1 MSEDDIRLE
10 NHRLIYDYID
20 RNPGTHLRRIS
31 RDLDIHLSTLRYH
44 LGYLEESD
52 LIVKRDEKNLKVY
65 FAAGKLSPA
74 GRKLAPYLR
83 QKRFRDIIL
92 DIMANP
98 DTTHAGIAERL
109 SLRPSTLSKYLNVL
123 KERDLVAQRR
133 SGRER
138 HFKVVDER
146 EVIELLILYKR
157 SFWDKFVDNALDIYF
172 ER

>member
-1 MSEDDIRLE
+1 MSEEGIRLE
-10 NHRLIYDYID
+10 NHRLIFDYID

-31 RDLDIHLSTLRYH
+31 RDLEVHLSTLRYH
-44 LGYLEESD
+44 LDYLED
-52 LIVKRDEKNLKVY
+52 MKLIVGREEKNLKVY

-74 GRKLAPYLR
+74 GKRIAPYLR

-98 DTTHAGIAERL
+98 STTHSGVAGRL
-109 SLRPSTLSKYLNVL
+109 SLRPSTLSKYLKVL
-123 KERDLVAQRR
+123 KERGVVEQER

-138 HFKVVDER
+138 LFTVVNER
-146 EVIELLILYKR
+146 EVVELLIVYKR
-157 SFWDKFVDNALDIYF
+157 SFWDTFVDNALDIYF